1 MDLLQSLRIFMK
13 VSDLS
18 SFTRAAE
25 TLQVGRPQVTLAV
38 RDLEAMLG
46 VRLFQRTTRKVT
58 LTTEGGAFYA
68 RAEGILTSVADAS
81 AMFGSTASALR
92 GKLRIDIPSAF
103 AQTGFVDSLREFSR
117 IYPDVAMVLGV
128 TDRTVDMVAEGVD
141 CVIRIGE
148 LKDSSL
154 IAKRIGAA
162 VMVTCA
168 SPAYLSEFGKPETL
182 ADLASHRSV
191 NFLSGSS
198 RRALPWTFTDNG
210 KTETMTPKGSILVN
224 DSHAYVNCGVSG
236 FGIIQVPGIMVDA
249 YLQDGRLTEVL
260 ADFRPS
266 PRTVSM
272 LYPSKSYLAP
282 QVRVFVD
289 WVHERFPVLHGC
301 WLRD

>member
-1 MDLLQSLRIFMK
+1 MDLIQSLRIFMK

-38 RDLEAMLG
+38 RDLEATLG

-58 LTTEGGAFYA
+58 LTSEGGAFYE
-68 RAEGILTSVADAS
+68 RAEGILADIADAS

-103 AQTGFVDSLREFSR
+103 AQTGIVHSLREFSR
-117 IYPDVAMVLGV
+117 KYRDVDMVLGV

-141 CVIRIGE
+141 CVVRIGE

-154 IAKRIGAA
+154 IARRIGAA
-162 VMVTCA
+162 VMITCA
-168 SPAYLSEFGKPETL
+168 APSYLDEFGEPKTL
-182 ADLASHRSV
+182 EGLAGHRSV

-198 RRALPWTFTDNG
+198 RRPLPWSFVERG
-210 KTETMTPKGSILVN
+210 KSETITPKGAILVN
-224 DSHAYVNCGVSG
+224 DSHAYVECGLSG
-236 FGIIQVPGIMVDA
+236 FGIIQVPGVMVDA
-249 YLQDGRLTEVL
+249 YLRDGRLKEVL
-260 ADFRPS
+260 QDYRPL

-289 WVHERFPVLHGC
+289 WMHDHFPSLHGC
-301 WLRD
+301 WLES

>member
-1 MDLLQSLRIFMK
+1 
-13 VSDLS
+13 
-18 SFTRAAE
+18 
-25 TLQVGRPQVTLAV
+25 
-38 RDLEAMLG
+38 
-46 VRLFQRTTRKVT
+46 
-58 LTTEGGAFYA
+58 
-68 RAEGILTSVADAS
+68 
-81 AMFGSTASALR
+81 
-92 GKLRIDIPSAF
+92 
-103 AQTGFVDSLREFSR
+103 LREFSR